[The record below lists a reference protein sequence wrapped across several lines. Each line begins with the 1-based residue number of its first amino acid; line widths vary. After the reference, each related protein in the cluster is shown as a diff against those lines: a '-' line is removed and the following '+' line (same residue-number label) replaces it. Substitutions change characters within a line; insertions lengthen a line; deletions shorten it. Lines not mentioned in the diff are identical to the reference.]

1 MRSGSAEGIDRDL
14 LRISIVVVMFG
25 LFASWSSLAF
35 KGATLLDVTEQSL
48 ELIQEAK
55 LSFMIVLALGA
66 VLVSFFGGYVK
77 TRKSQIVVLG
87 VSALL
92 ISGGMACCTADTA
105 AVAHPFPFVN
115 FGLALAGFGSAL
127 MTPALGR
134 LFFDVGTKATTI
146 SMLVG
151 YLLSAVMTSFVWDLL
166 PLARLC
172 VTLVMPVLQVGLMI
186 LYLLRLEDAGAAS
199 SSGRAERMA
208 WALGKARLPLP
219 VGLLVV
225 VALSGFLGSFVRG
238 SIYYSGS
245 DYSVIAIESLL
256 IQLIVLAVLTV
267 FLGLFGKGYDTFSIF
282 WPWAALPIL
291 ACCIALPFVGESSP
305 TIVSTFFTI
314 AHNLF
319 NVFNYTIFVD
329 IATRYNR
336 DAPTLFC
343 WGRSFDSMGCVLG
356 FVFGSVF
363 AAVIPVSTHLW
374 YVLSV
379 ISSYA
384 IIVLAVLVLR
394 NRRITD
400 YDQGGVAAEEEAD
413 SLPEVEKTYQRLA
426 EEYALTERE
435 TEILGQLDQ
444 GRSVP
449 YISQQLLVSTST
461 VKTHVQSIYRKLDVH
476 TRQQLLDTIRAN
488 REN

>member
-1 MRSGSAEGIDRDL
+1 M
-14 LRISIVVVMFG
+14 
-25 LFASWSSLAF
+25 
-35 KGATLLDVTEQSL
+35 
-48 ELIQEAK
+48 
-55 LSFMIVLALGA
+55 
-66 VLVSFFGGYVK
+66 
-77 TRKSQIVVLG
+77 
-87 VSALL
+87 
-92 ISGGMACCTADTA
+92 
-105 AVAHPFPFVN
+105 
-115 FGLALAGFGSAL
+115 
-127 MTPALGR
+127 
-134 LFFDVGTKATTI
+134 
-146 SMLVG
+146 
-151 YLLSAVMTSFVWDLL
+151 
-166 PLARLC
+166 
-172 VTLVMPVLQVGLMI
+172 
-186 LYLLRLEDAGAAS
+186 
-199 SSGRAERMA
+199 
-208 WALGKARLPLP
+208 
-219 VGLLVV
+219 
-225 VALSGFLGSFVRG
+225 
-238 SIYYSGS
+238 
-245 DYSVIAIESLL
+245 
-256 IQLIVLAVLTV
+256 
-267 FLGLFGKGYDTFSIF
+267 
-282 WPWAALPIL
+282 
-291 ACCIALPFVGESSP
+291 GESSP
-305 TIVSTFFTI
+305 TIVSTFFII

-356 FVFGSVF
+356 FVFGSIF

-400 YDQGGVAAEEEAD
+400 YDQGDAPVEEEAD
-413 SLPEVEKTYQRLA
+413 SLPEAEKTYQRLA

-476 TRQQLLDTIRAN
+476 TRQQLLDMIRAN
-488 REN
+488 RGN